1 MRRLPRHKLRNI
13 MFLFFGTGAW
23 GLVLGYMLPSMALQ
37 PSPLPFYLTVLGV
50 IQLGL
55 GAVFGWMYLTRAPE
69 DAGSKRRRYKRG
81 HR

>member
-23 GLVLGYMLPSMALQ
+23 GLMLGYILQSMATQ
-37 PSPLPFYLTVLGV
+37 QSSFPFYLTVLGV

-55 GAVFGWMYLTRAPE
+55 GAVFGWMYLTREPE
-69 DAGSKRRRYKRG
+69 NAGSKRSRYKRG